1 MDTKDFDSITK
12 GLIDGGEGTTD
23 LSGIFSFENLLIVIF
38 AALFA
43 ILLLRKLKRKK
54 NPEEL
59 TRVRQKKTI
68 NIFGRTAIFS
78 SKFFITRRR
87 YNRVREQVANLYPSS
102 TLTIENETG
111 KILFYSYIWAFLC
124 LVAAVWML
132 IIAGFDLF
140 YGIACVFAGI
150 VLMDMTINSRLAKI
164 KEDLLVGE
172 QKTMQDI
179 RHLYHQEKMIDV
191 AVNRSIE
198 LATPI
203 MLPHLNDIFRILTSP
218 KMMQESEEY
227 KNRGG
232 DKHLSVFLQLCV
244 STKENGDRTA
254 KDGKSVFLT
263 SLGHLKE
270 KVDADILHMRK
281 TQIAFKGLTLITLF
295 PLLGIK
301 LLESWATENMPTISQ
316 YYQGIYSTVAVMVTF
331 VVTYIIYSVIEMLK
345 SDSESGIRNESVYSR
360 LAKRE
365 PFSSV
370 FNRII
375 NRRYNKYLRID
386 SEMRA
391 IGDHTGAKAF
401 LMKRTVYAVIGF
413 MMGLLVTIG
422 GTYVGKSDLLDDY
435 YADFAE
441 IKTVTP
447 EYKESMYTMAGD
459 MIKEHL
465 KDDITEEE
473 LTAEIKEYYQTTT
486 LTATQ
491 VAASVIEHKTEYLDR
506 YYRWWYLVISIIVG
520 LVAAYVPVAL
530 LRLNARTIDARRQ
543 DEVMEYQTLMLI
555 MMHIPGM
562 SVGKVLEWLEKFSSI
577 FLEDIITCRAELG
590 AGQEKALLKMRDSE
604 SFEPFRSF
612 CDCLLGVDRSGLED
626 AFSEVE
632 SEHAYFMKQKEIN
645 RDADLVNKKVIA
657 KDLALVPMWLVMGF
671 YLLIPMF
678 RYAMEMFSMFK
689 TATNF

>member
-1 MDTKDFDSITK
+1 MDYKDIDSIGK
-12 GLIDGGEGTTD
+12 ELVGDSGGMDWSQLFTVD
-23 LSGIFSFENLLIVIF
+23 NILIVVLAIF
-38 AALFA
+38 IG
-43 ILLLRKLKRKK
+43 ILLLRKVRRKHS
-54 NPEEL
+54 PEEL
-59 TRVRQKKTI
+59 TRAKRKSF
-68 NIFGRTAIFS
+68 NLYGRCAVWS
-78 SKFFITRRR
+78 SKLFLTRRR
-87 YNRVREQVANLYPSS
+87 YNRIREQVANLYPSNVY
-102 TLTIENETG
+102 TIENETG
-111 KILFYSYIWAFLC
+111 KILLLSYIWGFLC
-124 LVAAVWML
+124 IMAAVWML

-140 YGIACVFAGI
+140 YGIACIFAGI
-150 VLMDMTINSRLAKI
+150 VLMDLTVNSRLAKI
-164 KEDLLVGE
+164 KQDLLEGE

-179 RHLYHQEKMIDV
+179 RHLYHQESMIDT

-218 KMMQESEEY
+218 RMLQEAEEY
-227 KNRGG
+227 RNRGG

-244 STKENGDRTA
+244 STKENGDQ
-254 KDGKSVFLT
+254 KSSDGKSSFLT

-316 YYQGIYSTVAVMVTF
+316 YYKGIYSTVAVMTTF

-345 SDSESGIRNESVYSR
+345 SSTDSGLKNESFYSR

-375 NRRYNKYLRID
+375 NRRYSKYLRID

-401 LMKRTVYAVIGF
+401 LMKRTVYALIGF

-447 EYKESMYTMAGD
+447 EYKESMYVMAGD

-473 LTAEIKEYYQTTT
+473 LTAQIKEYYQTTT

-506 YYRWWYLVISIIVG
+506 YYRWWYLVAAIG
-520 LVAAYVPVAL
+520 LAVAAAYVPVAL
-530 LRLNARTIDARRQ
+530 LKLNAKTIDARRQ

-562 SVGKVLEWLEKFSSI
+562 SVAKVLEWLEHFSSI

-590 AGQEKALLKMRDSE
+590 SGQEKALQKMRDSE
-604 SFEPFRSF
+604 SFEPFKSF
-612 CDCLLGVDRSGLED
+612 CDCLIGVDRSGIED
-626 AFSEVE
+626 AFSEIE
-632 SEHAYFMKQKEIN
+632 AEHAYFMKQKEIN
-645 RDADLVNKKVIA
+645 RDADLVNKKTVA